1 MEQPSILER
10 LRAFN
15 RWTKGWAAS
24 IAVAVGI
31 WMVLRSY
38 LIEAFRIPSASM
50 ENTLL
55 VGDFL
60 FVNKAIYG
68 GELEIP
74 FTGIRCCRLPGYA
87 EPQRDGIVV
96 FRSVEDSTPNLNIV
110 KRVIGGPTDTL
121 QMTHDTV
128 YRNGKRLDE
137 PYALHLGS
145 QPDDPVQLRKIRT
158 LHLPYYVGRDAAH
171 YHPTTHDWGPIA
183 IPPGHYWVRGDT
195 HRVVYPL
202 VGRCSGPAAGHDGSP
217 ASGRQL
223 EGLHPAPRGRLGHSG
238 QPAHEPHPPSRPP
251 PRADRDQPGP
261 AHVGPG
267 RGARDRPGGVRGEP
281 LQLLARSTDLDPRVR
296 GPLGLRGARDQGA
309 GGRDPADAARRT
321 GPAHEPGARRRRSH
335 RDPARLG
342 VGAVRQRIG
351 RRDQHLDRPYRSA
364 DRPSGC
370 ARPVRDLRPR
380 LESQLEQVAVEHVVP
395 RRLGQRLGDAVA
407 ARLHGPA
414 AALGC

>member
-1 MEQPSILER
+1 MEAPSILER

-31 WMVLRSY
+31 WIVLRSY

-74 FTGIRCCRLPGYA
+74 LTGIRCCRLPGYA

-158 LHLPYYVGRDAAH
+158 LHLPYYVGRDTAR

-183 IPPGHYWVRGDT
+183 IPPGHYWVMGDN
-195 HRVVYPL
+195 RDQSYDSRFWGFL
-202 VGRCSGPAAGHDGSP
+202 
-217 ASGRQL
+217 
-223 EGLHPAPRGRLGHSG
+223 PRSHIVG
-238 QPAHEPHPPSRPP
+238 QPLIIYLSVATDPLRIRWNRMFRRP
-251 PRADRDQPGP
+251 
-261 AHVGPG
+261 
-267 RGARDRPGGVRGEP
+267 
-281 LQLLARSTDLDPRVR
+281 T
-296 GPLGLRGARDQGA
+296 
-309 GGRDPADAARRT
+309 
-321 GPAHEPGARRRRSH
+321 
-335 RDPARLG
+335 
-342 VGAVRQRIG
+342 
-351 RRDQHLDRPYRSA
+351 
-364 DRPSGC
+364 
-370 ARPVRDLRPR
+370 
-380 LESQLEQVAVEHVVP
+380 
-395 RRLGQRLGDAVA
+395 
-407 ARLHGPA
+407 
-414 AALGC
+414 